1 LGYCGFEA
9 VPSNVEQSALSISNV
24 EQNALSISNVEQ
36 NGLSISNVE
45 EKRGMRA
52 AGRAN
57 LGMLLKLSL
66 GTTLCESWTTLWPLP
81 FLMLSPFRAIP

>member
-1 LGYCGFEA
+1 VNEKSLGYCGFEA

-36 NGLSISNVE
+36 NALSISNVE
-45 EKRGMRA
+45 EKRWMR

-57 LGMLLKLSL
+57 LGMLLKMRREFHRRRFNGSA
-66 GTTLCESWTTLWPLP
+66 
-81 FLMLSPFRAIP
+81 FRCN